1 MGSLWHKPNEIW
13 NVQSILKTKSGFAH
27 LVAFDYDS
35 ALHYKTS
42 EHVSRVG
49 RERDEILAMWL
60 AHSQL
65 CDMHYYDTVA
75 EYEVTAYDLPLS
87 LDKLWNQESFRRAEV
102 SCTVIN
108 IGLPKETFW
117 LRAVTVRYA
126 G

>member
-1 MGSLWHKPNEIW
+1 MGSLWHKPNEIR
-13 NVQSILKTKSGFAH
+13 NVENILKTKSAFPH

-49 RERDEILAMWL
+49 REKDEILTTWL
-60 AHSQL
+60 AYSQL
-65 CDMHYYDTVA
+65 CDKDYYDTVA
-75 EYEVTAYDLPLS
+75 EYEVTAYDPPLS
-87 LDKLWNQESFRRAEV
+87 LDKLWNQESFGRVEV

-117 LRAVTVRYA
+117 HRAVTDRYP